1 MAKQMH
7 EFFDPRKTEGYEWV
21 TPSSYQ
27 GGGVQEM
34 VITSDDTGVFTRF
47 LKFEPG
53 ASGQGTLTHDCWE
66 EVYIIEGPLV
76 ANGEVYEAG
85 TVAIRPPGM
94 PHGPFS
100 APNGALTF
108 EVHYFSS
115 KE

>member
-1 MAKQMH
+1 MPKKMY
-7 EFFDPRKTEGYEWV
+7 EFFDPRKTEGFKWV
-21 TPSSYQ
+21 TPESYKD
-27 GGGVQEM
+27 GGVSEM
-34 VITSDDTGVFTRF
+34 ILTQDENGAFTRF

-53 ASGQGTLTHDCWE
+53 ASGKGTLVHDCWE

-76 ANGEVYEAG
+76 ADGQVYEAG

-108 EVHYFSS
+108 EVHYYS
-115 KE
+115 K

>member
-1 MAKQMH
+1 MAKKMY
-7 EFFDPRKTEGYEWV
+7 EFFDPRKTEGFEWV

-27 GGGVQEM
+27 NGGVSEM
-34 VITSDDTGVFTRF
+34 IITEDEHGMFTRF

-53 ASGQGTLTHDCWE
+53 ACGQGTLVHDCWE
-66 EVYIIEGPLV
+66 EVYIIEGPLI
-76 ANGEVYEAG
+76 AGDEVYEAG

-108 EVHYFSS
+108 EVHYRSP
-115 KE
+115 EE